1 MMLCRDDVDDV
12 AIMELPLKER
22 IDVTRERVDVTL
34 MRGVEE
40 TMTRENGRLPGF
52 KNDDDDDSMTPG

>member
-12 AIMELPLKER
+12 AIMELPLKEL

-34 MRGVEE
+34 MRGVEDM
-40 TMTRENGRLPGF
+40 MTRENGKFPGL
-52 KNDDDDDSMTPG
+52 KNDDDDSMTPG